1 LGCFGE
7 EQFIVYINGDAC
19 CANSRVDSRKK
30 YIGTFGMS
38 KRTSQL
44 PETVSCLNDG
54 VTIVY
59 AINADPLEFT
69 WYSTL
74 GFSSLEQEI
83 RTKDSKKMFRIA
95 LINFI

>member
-1 LGCFGE
+1 MLVVPIPVLIAERNTLAPLECLKE
-7 EQFIVYINGDAC
+7 
-19 CANSRVDSRKK
+19 
-30 YIGTFGMS
+30 
-38 KRTSQL
+38 TSQL

>member
-1 LGCFGE
+1 MLVVPIPLLIAERNTLAPLECLKE
-7 EQFIVYINGDAC
+7 
-19 CANSRVDSRKK
+19 
-30 YIGTFGMS
+30 
-38 KRTSQL
+38 TSQL

-74 GFSSLEQEI
+74 GYSSLEQEI
-83 RTKDSKKMFRIA
+83 SAKDNKRMSRIDF
-95 LINFI
+95 INFI